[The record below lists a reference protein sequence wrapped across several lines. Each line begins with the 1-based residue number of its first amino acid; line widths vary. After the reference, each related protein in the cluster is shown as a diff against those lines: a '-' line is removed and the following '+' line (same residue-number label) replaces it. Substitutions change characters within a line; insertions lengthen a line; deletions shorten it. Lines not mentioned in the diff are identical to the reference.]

1 MNKLFI
7 TGNLTADPE
16 VRSTPSGTTVCTFT
30 VAVNRRFAKGDSG
43 ERETDFF
50 RVNAWRQ
57 LGENCGRYLAK
68 GRKVAVVGELQAR
81 LYDAK
86 NGEKRMSLDVNADE
100 VEFLS
105 PAGTS
110 QDNGGYSQSSPRRND
125 DDDIFG
131 KDGFTDIQSDDIP
144 F

>member
-1 MNKLFI
+1 MQKIFI

-16 VRSTPSGTTVCTFT
+16 LRSTTNGVSVCSFT
-30 VAVNRRFAKGDSG
+30 IAVDRRFKDANG
-43 ERETDFF
+43 EKKTDFF
-50 RVNAWRQ
+50 RINAWRQ

-81 LYDAK
+81 LYESKDGK
-86 NGEKRMSLDVNADE
+86 TRMSLDVQADE

-105 PAGTS
+105 PRSDARDDS
-110 QDNGGYSQSSPRRND
+110 GYQPSEPSPS
-125 DDDIFG
+125 
-131 KDGFTDIQSDDIP
+131 GFTDIPADEIP